1 MITSQPHLHVRLA
14 TSEQDCLSAAR
25 LRYEVFVC
33 ELGGDGP
40 FVDHKRKLERDRF
53 DPFAEHLV
61 LVDSRRDPQAL
72 DHVVGVYRLLSA
84 DGADMAGQFY
94 SETEYDLSV
103 LRQGG
108 RKLLEL
114 GRSCIHPDYRGGLAL
129 FALWNGLASHVRSH
143 GYEVL
148 FGVASFHG
156 TDASAYA
163 PHFSYLQ
170 QNHLT
175 PGSLLVTARSPN
187 HLKMNILPAGEI
199 GRLAVMRTMPPLIKA
214 YLRIGGFVGDGAFI
228 DWQFNTTD
236 VCLVVDTARMTSQH
250 RARYGSA
257 E

>member
-14 TSEQDCLSAAR
+14 TSEQDYLSAAR
-25 LRYEVFVC
+25 LRYEVFVR

-40 FVDHKRKLERDRF
+40 LVEHERCVERDHY

-61 LVDSRRDPQAL
+61 LVDSRRDPMAL

-84 DGADMAGQFY
+84 DGADRAGQFY

-103 LRQGG
+103 LHQSG

-129 FALWNGLASHVRSH
+129 FALWNGLAHHVRSH

-156 TDASAYA
+156 TDASLYA

-175 PGSLLVTARSPN
+175 PDSLLVTARSPN
-187 HLKMNILPAGEI
+187 HLKMNILPAADI
-199 GRLAVMRTMPPLIKA
+199 DRLAVMRTMPPLIKA

-236 VCLVVDTARMTSQH
+236 VCLVVDAVQLAPDR

-257 E
+257 G